1 MSKKK
6 TLFFS
11 PQESSYV
18 EILTTSTSST
28 WRPQSS
34 AKTGSLLNWEVS
46 GDASG
51 SYIGNRPTIDL
62 SGNTG
67 TAIIKITSA
76 DQLSGWF
83 RLYVYNLDVVSS
95 NFQNVTDMITLYVY
109 QNQNMTDI
117 NLVGMDS
124 LEIIFCY
131 QNTSLTSIDFSNC
144 PNIGNI
150 NLTSSSNISTLI
162 LGESDFSSNFKRIEM
177 NACNVSDID
186 LQYATEL
193 ERLRAN
199 DNNLNSLDISNNTKL
214 KSQIWYNDNGLS
226 ASDTEDIILN
236 LDANG
241 EINGN
246 LDYSGNDTPNATKT
260 TTNDVLNAYNS
271 LISKGWIITGSTPS

>member
-1 MSKKK
+1 MGV
-6 TLFFS
+6 L
-11 PQESSYV
+11 
-18 EILTTSTSST
+18 
-28 WRPQSS
+28 
-34 AKTGSLLNWEVS
+34 
-46 GDASG
+46 
-51 SYIGNRPTIDL
+51 YI
-62 SGNTG
+62 
-67 TAIIKITSA
+67 
-76 DQLSGWF
+76 
-83 RLYVYNLDVVSS
+83 
-95 NFQNVTDMITLYVY
+95 Y

-124 LEIIFCY
+124 LGTIFCY

-144 PNIGNI
+144 PNIGNV

-162 LGESDFSSNFKRIEM
+162 LGESDFSSGNRRIEI
-177 NACNVSDID
+177 NACNISDID

-193 ERLRAN
+193 ESLRAN

-271 LISKGWIITGSTPS
+271 LISKGWTITGVIPS